1 MILKG
6 TIMKQSIYDYIQS
19 RADDFIAVSD
29 RIWEFAELSLNEYKS
44 VACYLDFLR
53 KEGFAIREQVAG
65 VPTAFAASYGSGSPR
80 IGILAEY
87 DALSS
92 LSQRA
97 GVAEKDPLVPG
108 GHGHGC
114 GHNLLGAGAL
124 AAAVTIKKLIE
135 LGQLKGTVV
144 FYGCPGEEGC
154 AGKSFMARDGEFR
167 DLDAAITWHPGD
179 TNEVTTGSNAACLQ
193 YLYSFQGQTAHAAGD
208 PHLGR
213 SALDAAELMNVGVQF
228 LREHMRKCESVH
240 YSFLDVGGPSP
251 NVVQPTASVLY
262 MVRSDNVRNAKSLL
276 ERVHNIA
283 RGACLMTG
291 TEVSIR
297 QVDGTASTL
306 SNTVLEKVIH
316 KNLEAAPLPVYTND
330 ELAFA
335 EAIHNTYDCR
345 DLPGTAPR
353 FDWKVKQQV
362 KEWTNNGQKAVN
374 DFVMPYV
381 PSDYM
386 SAGST
391 DVGDVSWLTPTAQF
405 NAATWPSNCPG
416 HSWQMVSTGKTGF
429 AHEAMLY
436 AGCVLAMTAYDLMTE
451 PDILTEARAEF
462 SVTAAGGYD
471 CPLEPDLVAEPAAI

>member
-1 MILKG
+1 
-6 TIMKQSIYDYIQS
+6 MKKEICDYIAG
-19 RADDFIAVSD
+19 RASDFTAVSD
-29 RIWEFAELSLNEYKS
+29 EIWGYAELSLNEYQS
-44 VACYLDFLR
+44 VKCYVDFLK
-53 KEGFAIREQVAG
+53 KEGFDVREQVAG
-65 VPTAFAASYGSGSPR
+65 IPTAFSASFGSGRPH

-92 LSQRA
+92 LSQKA
-97 GVAEKDPLVPG
+97 GAAEHDPLVPG

-114 GHNLLGAGAL
+114 GHNLLGAGSL
-124 AAAVTIKKLIE
+124 AAAVAVKKMIEAGKLTGTI
-135 LGQLKGTVV
+135 V

-193 YLYSFQGQTAHAAGD
+193 YLYSFEGISAHAAGD

-213 SALDAAELMNVGVQF
+213 SALDAAELMNIGVQF

-262 MVRSDNVRNAKSLL
+262 MVRSDNVSNAKKLL
-276 ERVHNIA
+276 QRVNDIA
-283 RGACLMTG
+283 KGACLMTG
-291 TEVSIR
+291 TTVSIR

-306 SNTVLEKVIH
+306 SNTVLEKLIH
-316 KNLEAAPLPVYTND
+316 ENLCVMPLPEYS
-330 ELAFA
+330 ESERAFA
-335 EAIHNTYDCR
+335 RRMFETYR
-345 DLPGTAPR
+345 SEELPGTAPK
-353 FDWKVKQQV
+353 FDWKVKAQV
-362 KEWTNNGQKAVN
+362 KEWTDNGRKPIN

-405 NAATWPSNCPG
+405 NVATWTSNCPG
-416 HSWQMVSTGKTGF
+416 HSWQMVSIGATSL
-429 AHEAMLY
+429 AHKAMLY
-436 AGCVLAMTAYDLMTE
+436 AGCVLAGTAADLMRKPE
-451 PDILTEARAEF
+451 LLAEARAEF
-462 SVTAAGGYD
+462 AVTAAAGYD
-471 CPLEPDLVAEPAAI
+471 CPLEPDLVAEPAAV

>member
-1 MILKG
+1 
-6 TIMKQSIYDYIQS
+6 MKQSIYDYIQS
-19 RADDFIAVSD
+19 RAGEFIDISD
-29 RIWEFAELSLNEYKS
+29 KIWEYAELSLNEYKS
-44 VACYLDFLR
+44 VKCYLDFL
-53 KEGFAIREQVAG
+53 KAEGFSVREQAAN
-65 VPTAFAASYGSGSPR
+65 VPTAFVASYGQCRPR

-92 LSQRA
+92 LSQKPGIA
-97 GVAEKDPLVPG
+97 HKDPLVPG

-114 GHNLLGAGAL
+114 GHNLLGAGSL
-124 AAAVTIKKLIE
+124 AAAVAVKKMIE
-135 LGQLKGTVV
+135 EGKLQGTVV

-154 AGKSFMARDGEFR
+154 AGKTFMARDGEFR

-228 LREHMRKCESVH
+228 LREHMRHCESVH

-262 MVRSDNVRNAKSLL
+262 MVRSGNVRNAKELL

-291 TEVSIR
+291 ITVNIR

-306 SNTVLEKVIH
+306 SNTVLEKLIH
-316 KNLEAAPLPVYTND
+316 KNLEAAPLPGYLPD

-335 EAIHNTYDCR
+335 ESIHATYVNR
-345 DLPGTAPR
+345 ELPGTAHKY
-353 FDWKVKQQV
+353 DWKVKKQV
-362 KEWTNNGQKAVN
+362 QEWTRNGQNAVN
-374 DFVMPYV
+374 NFVMPYV

-386 SAGST
+386 SPGST

-416 HSWQMVSTGKTGF
+416 HSWQMVATGKTSF
-429 AHEAMLY
+429 AHKAMLY
-436 AGCVLAMTAYDLMTE
+436 AGCVLAMTAFDLMTE
-451 PDILTEARAEF
+451 PAILEEARAEF
-462 SVTAAGGYD
+462 NITAAEGYD

>member
-1 MILKG
+1 
-6 TIMKQSIYDYIQS
+6 MKQSIYDYIQS

-53 KEGFAIREQVAG
+53 KEGFSIREQVAG

-92 LSQRA
+92 LSQKA

-114 GHNLLGAGAL
+114 GHNLLGAGSL
-124 AAAVTIKKLIE
+124 AAAGTIKKLIE

-362 KEWTNNGQKAVN
+362 KEWTGNGQKAVN

>member
-1 MILKG
+1 
-6 TIMKQSIYDYIQS
+6 MKQSIYDYIQS
-19 RADDFIAVSD
+19 RADEFIDISD
-29 RIWEFAELSLNEYKS
+29 KIWEFAELSLNEYKS
-44 VACYLDFLR
+44 VACYLDFLK
-53 KEGFAIREQVAG
+53 KEGFTVREKAAN
-65 VPTAFAASYGSGSPR
+65 VPTAFVATYGEGRPR

-92 LSQRA
+92 LSQKP
-97 GVAEKDPLVPG
+97 GVAHKVPLVPG

-114 GHNLLGAGAL
+114 GHNLLGAGSL
-124 AAAVTIKKLIE
+124 AAAVAVKKLIE
-135 LGQLKGTVV
+135 LGHLKGTVV

-154 AGKSFMARDGEFR
+154 AGKTFMARDGEFR

-179 TNEVTTGSNAACLQ
+179 VNEVRTGSNAACLQ
-193 YLYSFQGQTAHAAGD
+193 YLYSFQGVTAHAAGD

-228 LREHMRKCESVH
+228 LREHMRGCESIH

-262 MVRSDNVRNAKSLL
+262 MVRSDNVRNAKELL

-291 TEVSIR
+291 TTVSIR

-306 SNTVLEKVIH
+306 SNTVLERLIQ
-316 KNLEAAPLPVYTND
+316 KNLEAAPLPVYSGAERT
-330 ELAFA
+330 FI

-345 DLPGTAPR
+345 DLPGTGHKY
-353 FDWKVKQQV
+353 DWRVRKQV
-362 KEWTNNGQKAVN
+362 RDWTWDGQNAIN

-386 SAGST
+386 SPGST

-405 NAATWPSNCPG
+405 SAATWASNCPG
-416 HSWQMVSTGKTGF
+416 HSWQMVATGKTSF
-429 AHEAMLY
+429 AHKAMLY
-436 AGCVLAMTAYDLMTE
+436 AGMVLAGTAADLMTS
-451 PDILTEARAEF
+451 PDILTDAREEF
-462 SVTAAGGYD
+462 YETAASGYD
-471 CPLEPDLVAEPAAI
+471 CPLEPDLVAEPAAV

>member
-1 MILKG
+1 
-6 TIMKQSIYDYIQS
+6 MKQSIYDYIQS

-53 KEGFAIREQVAG
+53 KEGFAIREQVAR

-114 GHNLLGAGAL
+114 GHNLLGAGSL

-362 KEWTNNGQKAVN
+362 KEWTNDGQKAVN

>member
-1 MILKG
+1 
-6 TIMKQSIYDYIQS
+6 MKRSIYDYIQS
-19 RADDFIAVSD
+19 RAADFIGVSD
-29 RIWEFAELSLNEYKS
+29 KIWEYAELSLNEYKS
-44 VACYLDFLR
+44 VECYLDFLR
-53 KEGFAIREQVAG
+53 KEGFEIREQVAN

-92 LSQRA
+92 LSQKG
-97 GVAEKDPLVPG
+97 GVAEKAPLIPG

-114 GHNLLGAGAL
+114 GHNLLGAGSL
-124 AAAVTIKKLIE
+124 AAAVAVKELIE
-135 LGQLKGTVV
+135 KGVLRGTVV
-144 FYGCPGEEGC
+144 LYGCPGEDGC

-193 YLYSFQGQTAHAAGD
+193 YLYSFQGVSAHAAGD

-262 MVRSDNVRNAKSLL
+262 MVRSDNVRNAKELL

-291 TEVSIR
+291 TTVSIR

-306 SNTVLEKVIH
+306 SNTVLEKLIH
-316 KNLEAAPLPVYTND
+316 RNLEAAPLPLYTAED
-330 ELAFA
+330 LAFA
-335 EAIHNTYDCR
+335 EAIHGTYDCR
-345 DLPGTAPR
+345 DLPGTAPK
-353 FDWKVKQQV
+353 FDWKVKKLV
-362 KEWTNNGQKAVN
+362 KELTDDGQKAVN
-374 DFVMPYV
+374 HFVMPYV

-416 HSWQMVSTGKTGF
+416 HSWQMVSTGKTPF
-429 AHEAMLY
+429 AHQSMLY
-436 AGCVLAMTAYDLMTE
+436 AGTVLAMTAFDLMTE
-451 PDILTEARAEF
+451 PGILAEAKAEF
-462 SVTAAGGYD
+462 AVTAAAGYD

>member
-1 MILKG
+1 
-6 TIMKQSIYDYIQS
+6 MKQTIYDYILS
-19 RADDFIAVSD
+19 RADDFIGVSD
-29 RIWEFAELSLNEYKS
+29 KIWEYAELSLNEYRS
-44 VACYLDFLR
+44 VECYLDFLR
-53 KEGFAIREQVAG
+53 KEGFEIREQVAN
-65 VPTAFAASYGSGSPR
+65 VPTAFAASFGSGSPR

-92 LSQRA
+92 LSQKP

-114 GHNLLGAGAL
+114 GHNLLGAGSL
-124 AAAVTIKKLIE
+124 ASAVAVKKLIADGV
-135 LGQLKGTVV
+135 LHGTVV
-144 FYGCPGEEGC
+144 LYGCPGEEGC

-193 YLYSFQGQTAHAAGD
+193 YLYSFQGLSAHAAGD
-208 PHLGR
+208 PWLGR

-262 MVRSDNVRNAKSLL
+262 MVRSDNVRNAKTLL

-291 TEVSIR
+291 TEVTIR

-306 SNTVLEKVIH
+306 SNTVLERLIQ
-316 KNLEAAPLPVYTND
+316 KNLESAPLPVYTT
-330 ELAFA
+330 EERSFA
-335 EAIHNTYDCR
+335 DAIHATYECR
-345 DLPGTAPR
+345 DIPGTAPK
-353 FDWKVKQQV
+353 FDWKVKKQV
-362 KEWTNNGQKAVN
+362 REWTNEAANSLN

-405 NAATWPSNCPG
+405 NAATWVSNCPG
-416 HSWQMVSTGKTGF
+416 HSWQMVSTGKTSL
-429 AHEAMLY
+429 AYKAMLY
-436 AGCVLAMTAYDLMTE
+436 AGQVLAGTAADLMTDPSLLE
-451 PDILTEARAEF
+451 EAKAEF
-462 SVTAAGGYD
+462 AVTAAEGSD
-471 CPLEPDLVAEPAAI
+471 CPLEADRVAEPAAV

>member
-1 MILKG
+1 
-6 TIMKQSIYDYIQS
+6 MKRSIYDYIQS
-19 RADDFIAVSD
+19 RADDFIRVSD
-29 RIWEFAELSLNEYKS
+29 RIWEYAELSLNEYKS
-44 VACYLDFLR
+44 VECYLDFLR
-53 KEGFAIREQVAG
+53 KEGFEIREQVAN

-92 LSQRA
+92 LSQKP
-97 GVAEKDPLVPG
+97 GVARKDPLVPG

-124 AAAVTIKKLIE
+124 AAAVAVKKLIE
-135 LGQLKGTVV
+135 NGSLKGTVV
-144 FYGCPGEEGC
+144 LYGCPGEEGC
-154 AGKSFMARDGEFR
+154 AGKTFMARDGEFR

-193 YLYSFQGQTAHAAGD
+193 YLYSFQGQTSHAAGD

-262 MVRSDNVRNAKSLL
+262 MVRSDNVRNAKVLL

-291 TEVSIR
+291 TSVSIR

-306 SNTVLEKVIH
+306 SNTVLEKLIH
-316 KNLEAAPLPVYTND
+316 KNLEAAPLPAYTEED
-330 ELAFA
+330 LAFA
-335 EAIHNTYDCR
+335 EAIHATYDCR
-345 DLPGTAPR
+345 DLPGTAPK
-353 FDWKVKQQV
+353 FDRKVKQLV
-362 KEWTNNGQKAVN
+362 KELTDDGQKAVN
-374 DFVMPYV
+374 NFVMPYV

-386 SAGST
+386 SPGST

-416 HSWQMVSTGKTGF
+416 HSWQMVSTGKTRF

-436 AGCVLAMTAYDLMTE
+436 AGTVLAMTAFDLMT
-451 PDILTEARAEF
+451 DSGILEEAKAEF
-462 SVTAAGGYD
+462 AVTAAAGYD
-471 CPLEPDLVAEPAAI
+471 CPLEPDLVAEPAAV

>member
-1 MILKG
+1 
-6 TIMKQSIYDYIQS
+6 MKHSIYDYIQS
-19 RADDFIAVSD
+19 RAEDFIGVSD

-44 VACYLDFLR
+44 VECYLDFLR
-53 KEGFAIREQVAG
+53 KEGFAIREQVAN

-114 GHNLLGAGAL
+114 GHNLLSAGSL

-135 LGQLKGTVV
+135 LGHLQGTVV

-262 MVRSDNVRNAKSLL
+262 MVRSDNVRNAKVLL

-306 SNTVLEKVIH
+306 SNTVLEQLIQ
-316 KNLEAAPLPVYTND
+316 KNLEAAPLPVYTPD
-330 ELAFA
+330 QLAFA
-335 EAIHNTYDCR
+335 EAIHGTYDCR
-345 DLPGTAPR
+345 DLPGTAPK
-353 FDWKVKQQV
+353 FDWRVKKQV
-362 KEWTNNGQKAVN
+362 QEWTNDGQKAVN

-436 AGCVLAMTAYDLMTE
+436 AGCVLAMTAYDLMTD
-451 PDILTEARAEF
+451 PSILVEARAEF
-462 SVTAAGGYD
+462 DVTAAGGYD
-471 CPLEPDLVAEPAAI
+471 CPLEPDLVAEPAAV

>member
-1 MILKG
+1 MSKERL
-6 TIMKQSIYDYIQS
+6 YDEIQARS
-19 RADDFIAVSD
+19 DEFIAISD
-29 RIWEFAELSLNEYKS
+29 RIWEYAELSLNEYKS
-44 VACYLDFLR
+44 AACYIDFL
-53 KEGFAIREQVAG
+53 KQEGFDVRENAAD
-65 VPTAFAASYGSGSPR
+65 VPTAFVASYGSGRPC

-92 LSQRA
+92 LSQKP
-97 GVAEKDPLVPG
+97 GVAEKAPLVPG

-114 GHNLLGAGAL
+114 GHNLLGAGSL
-124 AAAVTIKKLIE
+124 SAAVAIKKCIE
-135 LGQLKGTVV
+135 DGVLTGTIV

-154 AGKSFMARDGEFR
+154 AGKAFMARSGEFR

-193 YLYSFQGQTAHAAGD
+193 YLYEFQGVSAHAAGD
-208 PHLGR
+208 PWLGR
-213 SALDAAELMNVGVQF
+213 SALDAAELMNLGVQF

-262 MVRSDNVRNAKSLL
+262 MVRSDDVRNAKLLL
-276 ERVHNIA
+276 ERVHDIA
-283 RGACLMTG
+283 RGAYLMTG
-291 TEVSIR
+291 TTVSIR

-306 SNTVLEKVIH
+306 SNTVLEKLIH
-316 KNLEAAPLPVYTND
+316 KNLEAAPLPAYTD
-330 ELAFA
+330 EERAFA
-335 EAIHNTYDCR
+335 EAIHGTYDCR
-345 DLPGTAPR
+345 ELPGTAHK

-362 KEWTNNGQKAVN
+362 REWTDDGRKALN

-405 NAATWPSNCPG
+405 NTATWPSNCPG
-416 HSWQMVSTGKTGF
+416 HSWQMVSTGKTSL
-429 AHEAMLY
+429 AYKAMLY
-436 AGCVLAMTAYDLMTE
+436 AGEVLAGTAYDLMTDPE
-451 PDILTEARAEF
+451 ILDHARAEF
-462 SVTAAGGYD
+462 DVTAAEGYD
-471 CPLEPDLVAEPAAI
+471 CPLEPDLVAKPAAI

>member
-1 MILKG
+1 
-6 TIMKQSIYDYIQS
+6 MKQSIYDYIQS

-53 KEGFAIREQVAG
+53 KEGFTIREQVAN

-114 GHNLLGAGAL
+114 GHNLLGAGSL

-135 LGQLKGTVV
+135 LGHLKGTVV

-316 KNLEAAPLPVYTND
+316 KNLEAAPLPVYTDD

-416 HSWQMVSTGKTGF
+416 HSWQMVSTGKTVF

-436 AGCVLAMTAYDLMTE
+436 AGCVLAMTAYDLMTD
-451 PDILTEARAEF
+451 PAILTEARAEF

>member
-1 MILKG
+1 
-6 TIMKQSIYDYIQS
+6 MKQSIYDYIQS

-53 KEGFAIREQVAG
+53 KEGFSIREQVAG

-114 GHNLLGAGAL
+114 GHNLLGAGSL

-193 YLYSFQGQTAHAAGD
+193 YLYSFQGVSAHAAGD

-362 KEWTNNGQKAVN
+362 KEWTGNGQKAVN

>member
-1 MILKG
+1 
-6 TIMKQSIYDYIQS
+6 MKNEIYAYIQS
-19 RADDFIAVSD
+19 RASDFIDISD
-29 RIWEFAELSLNEYKS
+29 RIWEFAELSLNEYRS
-44 VACYLDFLR
+44 VECYLEFLK
-53 KEGFAIREQVAG
+53 KEGFEVREQVAN
-65 VPTAFAASYGSGSPR
+65 VPTAFAASYGSGAPR

-87 DALSS
+87 AALSS
-92 LSQRA
+92 LSQKP

-108 GHGHGC
+108 RHGHGC
-114 GHNLLGAGAL
+114 GHNLLGAGSL
-124 AAAVTIKKLIE
+124 AAAVAVKKLIE
-135 LGQLKGTVV
+135 EGKLSGTVV

-193 YLYSFQGQTAHAAGD
+193 YLYSFQGLSAHAAGD

-213 SALDAAELMNVGVQF
+213 SALAAAELMNVGVQF
-228 LREHMRKCESVH
+228 LREHMRGCESVH

-262 MVRSDNVRNAKSLL
+262 MVRSDNVRNAKVLL

-291 TEVSIR
+291 TTVSIR

-306 SNTVLEKVIH
+306 SNTVLERLIQ
-316 KNLEAAPLPVYTND
+316 KNLQSAPLPVYSD
-330 ELAFA
+330 EERAFA
-335 EAIHNTYDCR
+335 SAIHGTYECR
-345 DLPGTAPR
+345 DIPGTAPK
-353 FDWKVKQQV
+353 FDWKVKKLV
-362 KEWTNNGQKAVN
+362 KEWTEDGRKPLN

-416 HSWQMVSTGKTGF
+416 HSWQMVSTGKTSL
-429 AHEAMLY
+429 AHKAMLY
-436 AGCVLAMTAYDLMTE
+436 AGAVLAGTAADLMTD
-451 PDILTEARAEF
+451 PAILAEARAEF
-462 SVTAAGGYD
+462 AVTAAEGYD
-471 CPLEPDLVAEPAAI
+471 CPLEPELVAEPAAV

>member
-53 KEGFAIREQVAG
+53 KEGFSIREQVAG

-114 GHNLLGAGAL
+114 GHNLLGAGSL

-135 LGQLKGTVV
+135 LGHLKGTVV

-362 KEWTNNGQKAVN
+362 KEWTNDGQKAVN

>member
-1 MILKG
+1 
-6 TIMKQSIYDYIQS
+6 MKQSIYDYIQS
-19 RADDFIAVSD
+19 RADEFIGISD
-29 RIWEFAELSLNEYKS
+29 KIWEFAELSLNEYKS
-44 VACYLDFLR
+44 VACYLDFLK
-53 KEGFAIREQVAG
+53 KEGFTVREKAAN
-65 VPTAFAASYGSGSPR
+65 VPTAFVATYGEGRPR

-92 LSQRA
+92 LSQKP
-97 GVAEKDPLVPG
+97 GVAHKVPLVPG

-114 GHNLLGAGAL
+114 GHNLLGAGSL
-124 AAAVTIKKLIE
+124 AAAVAVKKLIE
-135 LGQLKGTVV
+135 FGHLKGTVV

-154 AGKSFMARDGEFR
+154 AGKTFMARDGEFR

-179 TNEVTTGSNAACLQ
+179 VNEVRTGSNAACLQ
-193 YLYSFQGQTAHAAGD
+193 YLYSFQGVTAHAAGD

-228 LREHMRKCESVH
+228 LREHMRGCESVH

-262 MVRSDNVRNAKSLL
+262 MVRSDNVRNAKELL

-283 RGACLMTG
+283 RGASLMTG
-291 TEVSIR
+291 TTVSIR

-306 SNTVLEKVIH
+306 SNTVLERLIQ
-316 KNLEAAPLPVYTND
+316 KNLEVAPLPIYSGAERT
-330 ELAFA
+330 FI

-345 DLPGTAPR
+345 DLPGTGHKY
-353 FDWKVKQQV
+353 DWRVRKQV
-362 KEWTNNGQKAVN
+362 RDWTWDGQNAIN

-386 SAGST
+386 SPGST

-405 NAATWPSNCPG
+405 SAATWASNCPG
-416 HSWQMVSTGKTGF
+416 HSWQMVATGKTSF
-429 AHEAMLY
+429 AHKAMLY
-436 AGCVLAMTAYDLMTE
+436 AGMVLAGTAADLMTS
-451 PDILTEARAEF
+451 PDILTDAREEF
-462 SVTAAGGYD
+462 QETAASGYD

>member
-1 MILKG
+1 
-6 TIMKQSIYDYIQS
+6 MKQSIYDYIQS

-92 LSQRA
+92 LSQKA

-114 GHNLLGAGAL
+114 GHNLLGAGSL
-124 AAAVTIKKLIE
+124 AAAGAVKKLIE
-135 LGQLKGTVV
+135 EGKLSGTVV

-316 KNLEAAPLPVYTND
+316 QNLQAAPLPVYTND

-362 KEWTNNGQKAVN
+362 KEWTNDGQKAVN

-416 HSWQMVSTGKTGF
+416 HTWQMVSTGKTGF

>member
-1 MILKG
+1 MIQKG

-44 VACYLDFLR
+44 VECYLDFLR
-53 KEGFAIREQVAG
+53 KEGFSIREQVAG

-114 GHNLLGAGAL
+114 GHNLLGAGSL

-316 KNLEAAPLPVYTND
+316 KNLEAAPLPVYTDD

>member
-1 MILKG
+1 MKE
-6 TIMKQSIYDYIQS
+6 TIYNYISS
-19 RADDFIAVSD
+19 RSGEFIAISD
-29 RIWEFAELSLNEYKS
+29 KIWEYAELSLNEYKS
-44 VACYLDFLR
+44 AACYIEFLR
-53 KEGFAIREQVAG
+53 KEGFEVREKAAN
-65 VPTAFAASYGSGSPR
+65 VPTAFVASYGSGQPR

-92 LSQRA
+92 LSQKPGIA
-97 GVAEKDPLVPG
+97 NQQPLVPG

-114 GHNLLGAGAL
+114 GHNLLGAGSL
-124 AAAVTIKKLIE
+124 AAAVAVKKLIE
-135 LGQLKGTVV
+135 DGKLRGTVV

-208 PHLGR
+208 PYLGR

-228 LREHMRKCESVH
+228 LREHMRSCESVH

-251 NVVQPTASVLY
+251 NVVQPTAAVLY
-262 MVRSDNVRNAKSLL
+262 MVRSDNVRNAKLLL

-291 TEVSIR
+291 TTVSIR

-306 SNTVLEKVIH
+306 SNTVLEELIQ
-316 KNLEAAPLPVYTND
+316 KNLEAAPLPAYSGK
-330 ELAFA
+330 ELRFA
-335 EAIHNTYDCR
+335 EAIHGTYTNR
-345 DLPGTAPR
+345 ELPGTAPK
-353 FDWKVKQQV
+353 FDWKVRKLV
-362 KEWTNNGQKAVN
+362 KELTADGHKAVN

-386 SAGST
+386 SPGST

-416 HSWQMVSTGKTGF
+416 HSWQMVSTGKTSF
-429 AHEAMLY
+429 AHKAMLY
-436 AGCVLAMTAYDLMTE
+436 AGQVLAGTACDLMTD
-451 PDILTEARAEF
+451 PSILEKARAEF
-462 SVTAAGGYD
+462 EDTAAGGYD
-471 CPLEPDLVAEPAAI
+471 CPLEPDLVAEPAAV